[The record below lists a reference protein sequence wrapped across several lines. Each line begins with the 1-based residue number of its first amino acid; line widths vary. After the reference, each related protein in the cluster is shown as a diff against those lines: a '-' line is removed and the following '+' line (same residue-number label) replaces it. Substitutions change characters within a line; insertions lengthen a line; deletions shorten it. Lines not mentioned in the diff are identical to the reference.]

1 MEHADVNFPLVLTG
15 TAPFVAVGRTTIA
28 TGGHG
33 AAPFCSYMKG
43 FFGPRYT
50 CFGRAGLKRL
60 RKNSW
65 ALPVLDPHRGSI
77 K

>member
-1 MEHADVNFPLVLTG
+1 
-15 TAPFVAVGRTTIA
+15 
-28 TGGHG
+28 
-33 AAPFCSYMKG
+33 MKG

-77 K
+77 KYPGVTPPEDAPPIKSDPERFESGRSHSRLALTGLG